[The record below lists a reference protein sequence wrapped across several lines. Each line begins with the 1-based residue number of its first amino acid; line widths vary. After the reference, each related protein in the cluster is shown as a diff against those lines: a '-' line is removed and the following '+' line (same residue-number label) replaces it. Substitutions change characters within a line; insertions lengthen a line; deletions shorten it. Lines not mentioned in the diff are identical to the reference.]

1 MASENKNQP
10 GQRQKPL
17 RKEVNKMKRDMNKF
31 TATMAAIGAAAIMAV
46 PAFAAAPA
54 APAAIPAAAP
64 VPVPV
69 TEEQAK
75 AIALEKAGF
84 TEEQVRRMKV
94 EKDYDDGRLEYDVEF
109 YVNGVEYSCDI
120 DIDTGNITDYDVDF
134 D

>member
-1 MASENKNQP
+1 
-10 GQRQKPL
+10 
-17 RKEVNKMKRDMNKF
+17 
-31 TATMAAIGAAAIMAV
+31 MAAIGAAAIMAV

-54 APAAIPAAAP
+54 A
-64 VPVPV
+64 
-69 TEEQAK
+69 K

-84 TEEQVRRMKV
+84 TEDQVRRMKV

>member
-1 MASENKNQP
+1 
-10 GQRQKPL
+10 
-17 RKEVNKMKRDMNKF
+17 MKRDMNKF
-31 TATMAAIGAAAIMAV
+31 AATIAAIGAAAIMAV

-54 APAAIPAAAP
+54 ATPAAAP

-75 AIALEKAGF
+75 AMALEKAGF
-84 TEEQVRRMKV
+84 TEDQVRRMKV

>member
-1 MASENKNQP
+1 
-10 GQRQKPL
+10 
-17 RKEVNKMKRDMNKF
+17 
-31 TATMAAIGAAAIMAV
+31 MAAIGAAAIMAV
-46 PAFAAAPA
+46 PAF
-54 APAAIPAAAP
+54 AAAP

-84 TEEQVRRMKV
+84 TEDQVRRMKV

>member
-1 MASENKNQP
+1 
-10 GQRQKPL
+10 
-17 RKEVNKMKRDMNKF
+17 
-31 TATMAAIGAAAIMAV
+31 MAAIGAAAIMAV

-54 APAAIPAAAP
+54 APAATPAAAP

-120 DIDTGNITDYDVDF
+120 DILRIKDDCQPFNPEERKQQTFRKQYRIYN
-134 D
+134 

>member
-1 MASENKNQP
+1 
-10 GQRQKPL
+10 
-17 RKEVNKMKRDMNKF
+17 MKRDMNKF

-54 APAAIPAAAP
+54 APAATPAAAP

-84 TEEQVRRMKV
+84 TEDQVRRMKV